1 MANHL
6 KMAMVN
12 AIITL
17 KQRGWSM
24 RRIARELGVD
34 RETVKRHV
42 LSSSNP
48 ATNAPLGSEDIS
60 NPASNAPPGPETGSD
75 PPVTSSSGPDSHC
88 EPYRTI
94 IQSKMDQGLSAV
106 RIFQDLK
113 LDHGYDG
120 SYYSVRRFVNRLG
133 PAAHLLPM
141 RRMECLPGQ
150 EGQIDFGPGAAIID
164 ADGNRR
170 RSHVFRITLSH
181 SRRSYSESVFR
192 QTTDNFILCLE
203 NAFHHFGGVPQTLVI
218 DNLKAAVT
226 QADWYDPE
234 LNPKLQSFCEHY
246 GTVLLPT
253 KPYTPRHKGKIE
265 RGIGYVKEN
274 ALRGK
279 TFRSLAEQNA
289 YLLWWESHIADTRIH
304 GTTRRQVIKV
314 FTEVER
320 PALIPLPVQ
329 RFASFTE
336 AKRRVHRDGHVEV
349 KQAYYSVPPEY
360 VGREVWARWDGHL
373 VRIYN
378 SRMEQLAVHVQGP
391 PGTFHTLAEHIH
403 TRKISSVE
411 RGATWLLGRTE
422 LIGPAASAWA
432 KAMLQAR
439 GIQGVRVLVGLLSL
453 TRQYPADA
461 IDQACQTALT
471 HQAWRLRTLR
481 NLITHGGRKQQEFT
495 FIDEHPIIRNL
506 SDYGEIVK
514 QAFH

>member
-6 KMAMVN
+6 KLAMVN
-12 AIITL
+12 AINTL

-34 RETVKRHV
+34 RQTVKRHV
-42 LSSSNP
+42 LSASNP
-48 ATNAPLGSEDIS
+48 ATNAPLGSEVVS
-60 NPASNAPPGPETGSD
+60 NPATSAPPGSARGSD
-75 PPVTSSSGPDSHC
+75 PPASPCCGPESRC
-88 EPYRTI
+88 EPWRGVI
-94 IQSKMDQGLSAV
+94 ESKMDQGLSAV
-106 RIFQDLK
+106 RIFQDLT
-113 LDHGYDG
+113 LEHGYGG

-133 PAAHLLPM
+133 SMSPLPV
-141 RRMECLPGQ
+141 RRMECAPGQ
-150 EGQIDFGPGAAIID
+150 EGQIDFGTGAMIID
-164 ADGNRR
+164 AEGRRR
-170 RSHVFRITLSH
+170 RSYVFRMTLSH

-203 NAFHHFGGVPQTLVI
+203 NAFHYFGGVPQTLVI

-226 QADWYDPE
+226 QADWYDPD

-265 RGIGYVKEN
+265 RGIGYVKDN

-279 TFRSLAEQNA
+279 SFGTLAEQNA
-289 YLLWWESHIADTRIH
+289 YLLWWESQIADRRIH
-304 GTTRRQVIKV
+304 GTTRQQVIKV
-314 FTEVER
+314 FTETEQ
-320 PALIPLPVQ
+320 PALMPLPVG
-329 RFASFTE
+329 RFASFAE

-349 KQAYYSVPPEY
+349 RQAYYSVPPEY

-378 SRMEQLAVHVQGP
+378 GRMEQLAVHVQGP
-391 PGTFHTLAEHIH
+391 AGTFHTLAEHIH
-403 TRKISSVE
+403 SRKISSVE
-411 RGATWLLGRTE
+411 RGATWLLERAE
-422 LIGPAASAWA
+422 WIGPGAFAWA
-432 KAMLQAR
+432 QAMLKVR
-439 GIQGVRVLVGLLSL
+439 GIQGVRVLVGLVSL
-453 TRQYPADA
+453 THQYPADA

-481 NLITHGGRKQQEFT
+481 DLITHGGRKQQEFA
-495 FIDEHPIIRNL
+495 FIEEHPIIRSL
-506 SDYGEIVK
+506 SDYGDVVK